1 MEVVIMGN
9 KKVQEVVTSLF
20 SSCQISS
27 EVSFFSDPLND
38 HLWCFNWKF
47 LILSKVF
54 YSFIVFKVFI
64 LVEFKITEDTY
75 FVIKQRLKE
84 ILSYLS
90 WGFQDVLIDIGIILR
105 FSNIMPFLFPD
116 ETPVTL
122 IIDILKMSIVR
133 NNQFIRVYWRQK
145 KTLLKQHRYRP
156 LQMGLFSNVFN
167 RS

>member
-1 MEVVIMGN
+1 MIN
-9 KKVQEVVTSLF
+9 N
-20 SSCQISS
+20 
-27 EVSFFSDPLND
+27 PLMI
-38 HLWCFNWKF
+38 LYWCFNWKF

-64 LVEFKITEDTY
+64 LVKFKITEDTY
-75 FVIKQRLKE
+75 FEIKQRLKE

-156 LQMGLFSNVFN
+156 LQMGLFSKVFN

>member
-1 MEVVIMGN
+1 MEVVMGN

-27 EVSFFSDPLND
+27 EVYFFSHPSTD

-64 LVEFKITEDTY
+64 LVEFEITAGTY
-75 FVIKQRLKE
+75 FEIKQRLKE

-122 IIDILKMSIVR
+122 IIDILKLSSSR
-133 NNQFIRVYWRQK
+133 QNQFTRVYWRQK
-145 KTLLKQHRYRP
+145 KILLKRHRCRP
-156 LQMGLFSNVFN
+156 LQMGLFSKVFN

>member
-1 MEVVIMGN
+1 MFLDRVSSYGSCYGN

-20 SSCQISS
+20 SRCQISS
-27 EVSFFSDPLND
+27 EVYFFSHPSAD

-64 LVEFKITEDTY
+64 LVEFEITAGTY
-75 FVIKQRLKE
+75 FEIKQRLKE

-105 FSNIMPFLFPD
+105 FSIIMPFLFPD

-133 NNQFIRVYWRQK
+133 NNQSIRVYWRRQK
-145 KTLLKQHRYRP
+145 DSTQAA
-156 LQMGLFSNVFN
+156 
-167 RS
+167 

>member
-27 EVSFFSDPLND
+27 EVSFFIDPLND

-54 YSFIVFKVFI
+54 YYFIVFKVFI
-64 LVEFKITEDTY
+64 LVKFKITEDTY
-75 FVIKQRLKE
+75 FEIKQRLKE

-156 LQMGLFSNVFN
+156 LQMGLFSKVFN

>member
-1 MEVVIMGN
+1 MGN

-27 EVSFFSDPLND
+27 EVYFFSHPSTD

-64 LVEFKITEDTY
+64 LVEFVITAGTHFE
-75 FVIKQRLKE
+75 IKQRLKE

-105 FSNIMPFLFPD
+105 FSNIMPFLLPD

-122 IIDILKMSIVR
+122 IIDILKLSSSR
-133 NNQFIRVYWRQK
+133 QNQFTRVYWRQK
-145 KTLLKQHRYRP
+145 KTLLKRHRCRP
-156 LQMGLFSNVFN
+156 LQMGLFSKVFN